1 MQVDGPRNSSE
12 SYRKPR
18 SCLAWNRNVVNSAE
32 IRSYGI
38 CGLRFDATYPK
49 RPCIESQDL
58 GSCWWS
64 PDLQES
70 GGHVTDLDGKEL
82 DFTAG
87 RRLKANR
94 GMIVARPGMQLLFLM
109 S

>member
-1 MQVDGPRNSSE
+1 MWSTQLRYV
-12 SYRKPR
+12 
-18 SCLAWNRNVVNSAE
+18 ATVVTD
-32 IRSYGI
+32 
-38 CGLRFDATYPK
+38 CDLMLR
-49 RPCIESQDL
+49 I
-58 GSCWWS
+58 WS
-64 PDLQES
+64 PGLQES

>member
-1 MQVDGPRNSSE
+1 M
-12 SYRKPR
+12 
-18 SCLAWNRNVVNSAE
+18 ANSAE
-32 IRSYGI
+32 IRSYGS

-70 GGHVTDLDGKEL
+70 GGHVTGLDGKEL

-94 GMIVARPGMQLLFLM
+94 NDCGTSRHAAVIFNVVREIVEIDGGAT